1 MKKGFS
7 LLVAALLFASCG
19 SNNDDEGFTPVPIEP
34 LATINE
40 QNEAELVSF
49 LQSHYYDASEAIRPM
64 NDAPAKTLALWD
76 DPRLKVKQ
84 VLVRPSEHNLDTEGY
99 TEDEIANGIPHNLY
113 YFIVQDGGGN
123 SLSTADSVYVQYAGR
138 TLDLNLF
145 DQVRQGGLWF
155 DLARIQAPQQG
166 FRGFSEG
173 AALLKT
179 ASEVIDNPDG
189 TFSAPDAGKGFF
201 FFGSALGSY
210 QNAQATIPAYGP
222 MFFELKVLA
231 RKITDHDGDGVPS
244 YLEDLNNNGYLFDDN
259 TDLDD
264 EVAGGRA
271 LLPNYFDAD
280 DDGDG
285 TPTACEISLGLD
297 YLDPTECYD
306 ADGDGDCDSCEQ

>member
-1 MKKGFS
+1 M
-7 LLVAALLFASCG
+7 
-19 SNNDDEGFTPVPIEP
+19 
-34 LATINE
+34 
-40 QNEAELVSF
+40 
-49 LQSHYYDASEAIRPM
+49 
-64 NDAPAKTLALWD
+64 
-76 DPRLKVKQ
+76 
-84 VLVRPSEHNLDTEGY
+84 
-99 TEDEIANGIPHNLY
+99 
-113 YFIVQDGGGN
+113 
-123 SLSTADSVYVQYAGR
+123 QYAGR

-145 DQVRQGGLWF
+145 DQVKQGGSWF

-166 FRGFSEG
+166 FRGFAEG

-201 FFGSALGSY
+201 FFGSALGPY
-210 QNAQATIPAYGP
+210 QNAQATIPAYGS

-264 EVAGGRA
+264 EIANRRA
-271 LLPNYFDAD
+271 ILPNYFDPD

-285 TPTACEISLGLD
+285 TPTSCEISRGLD

-306 ADGDGDCDSCEQ
+306 ADGDGDCDSCE